1 MNQPKAGI
9 VVTGTEVLTGRV
21 RDANGPWLAGALREQ
36 GLGVVHI
43 TICRDRPSDVREQLQ
58 FMAAQGMDL
67 VVTTGG
73 LGPTADDLTAAVV
86 SEYMGREMTLDGELL
101 LRIEAIVRPYAE
113 RFGWDWDAL
122 AHGARKQA
130 MIPNESE
137 ILGPAGTAP
146 GLVIGPLAGVRQPVV
161 VVLPGPPRELQ
172 NMWPEVLAS
181 AGFQGVA
188 AKATVFEERMLR
200 LFGVA
205 EPEIAKTMREFDEQH
220 GLDPLEVTTCLRNGE
235 TEILVSYDPL
245 ENDRCEAFVAAIQ
258 ARHGDFLFSP
268 GGEEVDRL
276 IVTEL
281 AGRTL
286 ALAESCTGG
295 LIAKRLTDA
304 PGASDFLL
312 GGVVSY
318 ANSAK
323 ERLLDVP
330 PALLQSHGAVS
341 AEVARAMAAGALE
354 RFGADF
360 ALSVTGI
367 AGPEGA
373 SDGKPVGTVFL
384 HAVGADGSNL
394 ALNLVLPGDR
404 VDVRE
409 RSGTVCLHLLLRLL
423 KGDRE

>member
-1 MNQPKAGI
+1 MSQPKVGI
-9 VVTGTEVLTGRV
+9 VITGTEVLTGRV
-21 RDANGPWLAGALREQ
+21 RDANGPWLATALREQ
-36 GLGVVHI
+36 GLDLVHI
-43 TICRDRPSDVREQLQ
+43 TICRDRPGDVRKQLE
-58 FMAAQGMDL
+58 FMAAEGMDL

-86 SEYMGREMTLDGELL
+86 SEYMGREMTLDEELL

-130 MIPNESE
+130 MIPNDSE

-146 GLVIGPLAGVRQPVV
+146 GLVIGPQPDADQPVV

-172 NMWPEVLAS
+172 NMWPEVLTS
-181 AGFQGVA
+181 AGFQSVA
-188 AKATVFEERMLR
+188 AKSTVFEERMLR

-235 TEILVSYDPL
+235 TEILISHDPS
-245 ENDRCEAFVAAIQ
+245 ERDRCEAFVDVIQ

-268 GGEEVDRL
+268 MGKEVDQL
-276 IVTEL
+276 IVAEL

-295 LIAKRLTDA
+295 LIAKRLTDM

-323 ERLLDVP
+323 ERLLDVAP
-330 PALLQSHGAVS
+330 ELLERHGAVS
-341 AEVARAMAAGALE
+341 AEVARAMATGALE

-373 SDGKPVGTVFL
+373 SEGKPVGTVFM
-384 HAVGADGSNL
+384 HAVSADGANL
-394 ALNLVLPGDR
+394 PLNLVLPGDR

-423 KGDRE
+423 QGDHE